1 MADSY
6 EMIVL
11 GGGTGGYSC
20 ALRAADLGLKVA
32 LVEKDKVGGTCLH
45 LGCIPTKALLQAGE
59 VAEHARDAGEYG
71 VKATF
76 DGVDME
82 RVLSFK
88 SKIVDANWK
97 GLQGSLKKR
106 GVETI
111 AGTGRLKDAKTL
123 VVNTEEGERTLTADK
138 ALVLATGSK
147 PKGLPIEGAEIDGER
162 IITSDHALFLDHV
175 PQRPIVIGAKI
186 GRASCRER

>member
-59 VAEHARDAGEYG
+59 VAEHAQTAGEYG
-71 VKATF
+71 VNATF
-76 DGVDME
+76 EGVDME

-88 SKIVDANWK
+88 QKIVDANWK

-106 GVETI
+106 GVDTI

-123 VVNTEEGERTLTADK
+123 VVNTDEGERTLTAEK
-138 ALVLATGSK
+138 AMVLATGSN
-147 PKGLPIEGAEIDGER
+147 PRACQSTAPRSTA
-162 IITSDHALFLDHV
+162 
-175 PQRPIVIGAKI
+175 RP
-186 GRASCRER
+186 